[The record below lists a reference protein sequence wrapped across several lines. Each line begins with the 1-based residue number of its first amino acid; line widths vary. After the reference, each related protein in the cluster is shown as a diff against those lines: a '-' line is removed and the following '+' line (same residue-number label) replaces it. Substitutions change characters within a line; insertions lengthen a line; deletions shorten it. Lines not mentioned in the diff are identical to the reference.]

1 MTSISPPLVRFEQV
15 SKRYGE
21 LTALDRL
28 DLTVHAGEAV
38 GLLGSPGAGKS
49 TAVRMLLGQIRP
61 TTGRIR
67 VAGVDPW
74 THTAEAHEGMAFVP
88 DEFTVWP
95 QLTGGQ
101 TLDLLG
107 AAFGGYDPAYGH
119 ELVRRFGLDP
129 TQVGRRYAKSSRQKI
144 AIIAALMTRA
154 PLLVMDEP
162 SRGLSRSGE
171 ATFHECVRE
180 AKERGQAVLLT
191 CRVLGGIESHC
202 DHVVI
207 LRQGTVLE
215 RGHPSNLR
223 RLGAQAVALLD
234 ERPSRHD
241 GPPEGIMSRGG
252 AMIPAPRATPA
263 P

>member
-1 MTSISPPLVRFEQV
+1 MTSINPPLVRFEQV

-21 LTALDRL
+21 LTALDRF
-28 DLTVHAGEAV
+28 DLTVRAGEVV
-38 GLLGSPGAGKS
+38 GLLGPPGAGKS

-61 TTGRIR
+61 TTGRVQ

-74 THTAEAHEGMAFVP
+74 TRTAEAHEGMAFVP

-101 TLDLLG
+101 ILDLLG
-107 AAFGGYDPAYGH
+107 AAFGGYDPVYGH

-129 TQVGRRYAKSSRQKI
+129 NQVGRRYAKSSRQKI
-144 AIIAALMTRA
+144 AVIAALMTRA

-162 SRGLSRSGE
+162 SRSLSRTGE

-191 CRVLGGIESHC
+191 SRVLGIESLC
-202 DHVVI
+202 DQVVI
-207 LRQGTVLE
+207 LRQGTVVE

-223 RLGAQAVALLD
+223 RLDAQAVAVTLE

-241 GPPEGIMSRGG
+241 GPPRYDGPSEGVMSR
-252 AMIPAPRATPA
+252 AAR
-263 P
+263 